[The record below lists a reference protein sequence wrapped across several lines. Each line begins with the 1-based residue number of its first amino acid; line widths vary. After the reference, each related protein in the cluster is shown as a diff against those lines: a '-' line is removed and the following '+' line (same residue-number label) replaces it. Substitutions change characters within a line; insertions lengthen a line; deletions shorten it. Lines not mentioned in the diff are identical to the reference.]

1 MSDINDDPIDT
12 ELEADIAQ
20 ASGTAAPD
28 DGLGPID
35 ALIAERDEWKDRALR
50 AAAEADNTRRRAEG
64 QMNDARA
71 YAIQRF
77 SKDLLGVAD
86 SLQRALT
93 AAPRDADPVATNL
106 VTGLELIE
114 KSLLS
119 AFDANGLKRVAPEA
133 GETFDPHQHQAVMEQ
148 PSDTVAGGTV
158 IQTLQP
164 GFALFGRTV
173 RPAMVVVAARG
184 SGPTGGNGPA
194 GTNPYDKADETGGQF
209 DETA

>member
-1 MSDINDDPIDT
+1 MNDINDDSIDT

-20 ASGTAAPD
+20 ASGLESPD

-50 AAAEADNTRRRAEG
+50 AAAEADNTRRRAES

-86 SLQRALT
+86 SLQRALS
-93 AAPRDADPVATNL
+93 AAPRDAGPVAANL

-114 KSLLS
+114 KSLLT
-119 AFDANGLKRVAPEA
+119 AFDTNGLKRVAPEA
-133 GETFDPHQHQAVMEQ
+133 GEVFDPHQHQAMMEQ
-148 PSDTVAGGTV
+148 ASDTVPGGTV

-164 GFALFGRTV
+164 GFVLFGRTV
-173 RPAMVVVAARG
+173 RPAMVIVAARG
-184 SGPTGGNGPA
+184 SGPTA
-194 GTNPYDKADETGGQF
+194 GANPYDKVDETGGQV

>member
-1 MSDINDDPIDT
+1 MNDINDDSIDT

-20 ASGTAAPD
+20 ASGLESPD

-50 AAAEADNTRRRAEG
+50 AAAEADNTRRRAES

-93 AAPRDADPVATNL
+93 AAPRDAGPVAANL

-114 KSLLS
+114 KSLLT
-119 AFDANGLKRVAPEA
+119 AFDTNGLKRVAPEA
-133 GETFDPHQHQAVMEQ
+133 GEVFDPHQHQAMMEQ
-148 PSDTVAGGTV
+148 ASDTVPGGTV

-164 GFALFGRTV
+164 GFVLFGRTV
-173 RPAMVVVAARG
+173 RPAMVIVAARG
-184 SGPTGGNGPA
+184 SGPTA
-194 GTNPYDKADETGGQF
+194 GANPYDKVDETGGQV

>member
-1 MSDINDDPIDT
+1 MNDINDELHRY

-20 ASGTAAPD
+20 ASGLESPD

-50 AAAEADNTRRRAEG
+50 AAAEADNTRRRAES

-93 AAPRDADPVATNL
+93 AAPRDAGPVAANL

-114 KSLLS
+114 KSLLT
-119 AFDANGLKRVAPEA
+119 AFDTNGLKRGAPEA
-133 GETFDPHQHQAVMEQ
+133 GEVFDPHQHQAMMEQ
-148 PSDTVAGGTV
+148 ASDTVPGGTV

-164 GFALFGRTV
+164 GFVLFGRTV
-173 RPAMVVVAARG
+173 RPAMVIVAARG
-184 SGPTGGNGPA
+184 SGPTA
-194 GTNPYDKADETGGQF
+194 GANPYDKVDETGGQV

>member
-20 ASGTAAPD
+20 ASGLETPD

-133 GETFDPHQHQAVMEQ
+133 GEAFDPHQHQAVMEQ
-148 PSDTVAGGTV
+148 PSETVAGGTV
-158 IQTLQP
+158 VQTLQP
-164 GFALFGRTV
+164 GYALFGRTV
-173 RPAMVVVAARG
+173 RPAMVVVATRG
-184 SGPTGGNGPA
+184 SGPTPGSSPA
-194 GTNPYDKADETGGQF
+194 TNPYDKADETGGQF